1 MKCKNCGG
9 ELKRKGSQYQ
19 CTCCG
24 KVFEEEELNA
34 PRSNP
39 YARETMKPVA
49 HTREKDGADIYE
61 ENINGVLEIYWSD
74 GNVISSGSGFLL
86 NKEGFAITN
95 THVVTTEKGQPVEPL
110 FIKVA
115 GEEVEASIIALGDR
129 HHGLGDGV
137 DLALIKLERVPYEAR
152 ALRIGDFENVKIG
165 QRVYVIGNSLG
176 QGTCITSGIVSDK
189 EREMEGKNLLMT
201 DCAINGGNSGGPIF
215 NADGEVIGA
224 IVSSIPTAK
233 GMNFAIPSKTVLEF
247 IKAVE
252 KQLKR

>member
-1 MKCKNCGG
+1 
-9 ELKRKGSQYQ
+9 
-19 CTCCG
+19 
-24 KVFEEEELNA
+24 
-34 PRSNP
+34 
-39 YARETMKPVA
+39 
-49 HTREKDGADIYE
+49 
-61 ENINGVLEIYWSD
+61 
-74 GNVISSGSGFLL
+74 
-86 NKEGFAITN
+86 
-95 THVVTTEKGQPVEPL
+95 GQPVEPL

-233 GMNFAIPSKTVLEF
+233 GMNFAIPSKTVLAF
-247 IKAVE
+247 IKAIE